1 MTVVQQKKWTYL
13 VILTLIW
20 GSSYILIKKSLIG
33 LSPLQLGSIRIL
45 ISTAIL
51 LLIGYSSLKGLTKEQ
66 WKWIVITGFMGTFFP
81 SFFFA
86 FAQTQIDSGVAAVL
100 NSLTPLA
107 TLFFGIFFF
116 QFSIQRRQIWGVLL
130 GLVGSIW
137 LVLEDA
143 SITPNQNGWYVGL
156 IFTSSVCYALNVNI
170 LKRYLQDVS
179 AMAITLGNFI
189 FISIPAFIILCFTG
203 FFKTEVLHSSEV
215 WESFKYIV
223 LLSVFGTVIGKIM
236 FNKFIQFASPVF
248 ASSVTYTLPIVA
260 IGWGVLDGETISFWQ
275 LVAAGLIL
283 YGVSLVNKKAPKQTS
298 ID

>member
-130 GLVGSIW
+130 GLVGVY
-137 LVLEDA
+137 LA
-143 SITPNQNGWYVGL
+143 CVGRRFDYSQSKRVVCWADFY
-156 IFTSSVCYALNVNI
+156 IFGL
-170 LKRYLQDVS
+170 
-179 AMAITLGNFI
+179 
-189 FISIPAFIILCFTG
+189 LCT
-203 FFKTEVLHSSEV
+203 
-215 WESFKYIV
+215 
-223 LLSVFGTVIGKIM
+223 
-236 FNKFIQFASPVF
+236 
-248 ASSVTYTLPIVA
+248 
-260 IGWGVLDGETISFWQ
+260 
-275 LVAAGLIL
+275 
-283 YGVSLVNKKAPKQTS
+283 
-298 ID
+298 